1 VGQSLENIN
10 LDLSAIGAAAL
21 SKAPT
26 ILLALLVFIIGRWLS
41 NKVGRAAE
49 TAFNKAPNADA
60 SLSRFFSNLI
70 KYLILIATIIAA
82 LTVLG
87 IETSSISGMVL
98 GLGAA
103 MAFILQDSLSDVAA
117 GVMMMIFRPYN
128 VGDEVEIDGIKGVVT
143 SIELTATRMQT
154 RDNVELIVQNGKA
167 MGGVIRNH
175 NALGQRRLDIDFG
188 ISYDADIDK
197 AIDVITATAASDDRV
212 LSDPAPWA
220 KVVSLG
226 ESSVDIQLR
235 AWVEYDNL
243 RKLKMDISQPIKAAL
258 DKAGIGIPY
267 PHEVKIKQKVKSSK
281 ARDRREK
288 LSKIKNAKA

>member
-1 VGQSLENIN
+1 
-10 LDLSAIGAAAL
+10 
-21 SKAPT
+21 
-26 ILLALLVFIIGRWLS
+26 
-41 NKVGRAAE
+41 
-49 TAFNKAPNADA
+49 
-60 SLSRFFSNLI
+60 
-70 KYLILIATIIAA
+70 
-82 LTVLG
+82 
-87 IETSSISGMVL
+87 
-98 GLGAA
+98 

-197 AIDVITATAASDDRV
+197 AIDVITATAAADDRV

-281 ARDRREK
+281 AWDRREK
-288 LSKIKNAKA
+288 LAKIKNAKA

>member
-1 VGQSLENIN
+1 MENFN
-10 LDLSAIGAAAL
+10 LDISAIGKSAL
-21 SKAPT
+21 SLAPS
-26 ILLALLVFIIGRWLS
+26 ILLALAIFIIGRWVS
-41 NKVGRAAE
+41 NKVSKAAE
-49 TAFNKAPNADA
+49 NAFNKAPNADA
-60 SLSRFFSNLI
+60 SLSRFFANLI
-70 KYLILIATIIAA
+70 KYIILIATIIAA
-82 LTVLG
+82 LTFLG
-87 IETSSISGMVL
+87 IDTTSISGMVL

-128 VGDEVEIDGIKGVVT
+128 VGDEVEIDGNKGVVKA
-143 SIELTATRMQT
+143 IELTATRMHT

-167 MGGVIRNH
+167 WGGVIRNH
-175 NALGQRRLDIDFG
+175 NALGKRRLDIDFG
-188 ISYDADIDK
+188 VSYDADIDK
-197 AIDVITATAASDDRV
+197 AINVITSTAAADARV

-235 AWVEYDNL
+235 AWVEYNDL
-243 RKLKMDISQPIKAAL
+243 RKLKMDISQPIKMAL

-281 ARDRREK
+281 AWDRREK
-288 LSKIKNAKA
+288 LAKTKNAKA